1 MKFIVRTA
9 PQFIFLVFGLLIVFL
24 SFFSANRIFSQGK
37 SLQLT
42 EKKMYLEK
50 EVLPDHILYP
60 VFMAFD
66 RVRLALANE
75 EKRPELNISYGWQR
89 LVATEQLLKKGYQ
102 SLSFSTLTK
111 AYKYQN
117 TGLAEAEGLAEA
129 TKEELVFQADQFRE
143 KVLALKPSFD
153 DEQQQLLDRLIQE
166 QSLLLS
172 KLK

>member
-1 MKFIVRTA
+1 MKFIVKTA

-50 EVLPDHILYP
+50 EILPDHILYP
-60 VFMAFD
+60 VFMVFD
-66 RVRLALANE
+66 RVRLTLASE
-75 EKRPELNISYGWQR
+75 EKKSELNISYGWQR

-117 TGLAEAEGLAEA
+117 TGLIEAEGLDEA
-129 TKEELVFQADQFRE
+129 TKSELVFQADQFRE

-166 QSLLLS
+166 QSLLLT